1 MPFKPAAQDSSH
13 DTRNL
18 QAGPSGYQYI
28 ERDYPSIL
36 PAFRHE
42 RSQSRMIL
50 IEPLRTTTQTQIR
63 LDEHC
68 KSDLESGE
76 KRSMRS
82 SSGSSEGSLDKAE
95 LDESMKGKEYE
106 QGKGM
111 PFLIRPI
118 PCTNTVI
125 VEGGSND
132 RPCASTWLRT
142 EDQATEWLSLFYG
155 ISYSTSCLILYVS

>member
-1 MPFKPAAQDSSH
+1 MPCRPAAQDSSY

-42 RSQSRMIL
+42 RSQSRMVL
-50 IEPLRTTTQTQIR
+50 IEPLRTTTQTKVW

-68 KSDLESGE
+68 KRDLESGE
-76 KRSMRS
+76 KGSMRS

-95 LDESMKGKEYE
+95 LDESTKGEEYE

-111 PFLIRPI
+111 PFLIRPVAAPGTGI
-118 PCTNTVI
+118 DEN
-125 VEGGSND
+125 GRND
-132 RPCASTWLRT
+132 GPCASAWLRK